1 VEGGLKETKLIGV
14 RKGVCAFVDRFILTT
29 YIDALKD
36 MANVLLPP
44 IALIADDKDVETKEI
59 ALATLGTLR
68 ARLGEQALEKYLEK
82 LIPAKKT
89 KVEEA
94 QAKVKPS
101 KYDKS

>member
-1 VEGGLKETKLIGV
+1 
-14 RKGVCAFVDRFILTT
+14 
-29 YIDALKD
+29 

-44 IALIADDKDVETKEI
+44 IALIADDKDVETKDI

-94 QAKVKPS
+94 
-101 KYDKS
+101 